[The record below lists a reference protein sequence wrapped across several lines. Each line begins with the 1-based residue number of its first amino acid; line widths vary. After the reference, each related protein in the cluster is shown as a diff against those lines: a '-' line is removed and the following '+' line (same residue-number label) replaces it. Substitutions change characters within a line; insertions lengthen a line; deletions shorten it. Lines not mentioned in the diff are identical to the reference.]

1 VFKSEKF
8 DFKTHIEKKNSICV
22 FKSENFNF
30 KSYFL
35 MLLRLKLGLKVE
47 NFTFKHT
54 NRNFFLECVV
64 KILFSIFN

>member
-8 DFKTHIEKKNSICV
+8 DFKTHKEEKIYYCV

-35 MLLRLKLGLKVE
+35 MCFMLKLGLKVE

-54 NRNFFLECVV
+54 NRNFFLKCVV
-64 KILFSIFN
+64 KIFFSIFN

>member
-8 DFKTHIEKKNSICV
+8 DLKTHLEKKIYFCV

-35 MLLRLKLGLKVE
+35 MLFRLKLRLKVE
-47 NFTFKHT
+47 NFTLKHT
-54 NRNFFLECVV
+54 NRIFPLKCVV
-64 KILFSIFN
+64 KIFFSIFN